1 MLPGLLDGPGIEKV
15 SFCGPPMGGMAGRWL
30 GSNAPERL
38 ERLALADTTSYFPN
52 KETWRE
58 RMGMAEND
66 DVSAIAGASIGR
78 RFTPGCVVG
87 DDNADVIG
95 NARGFIM
102 QTTLER
108 RLGCGVAIRDM
119 DFRAEPRQIGAPTL
133 VIIGEKDPA
142 SLPRHGQV
150 IAAGIP
156 GARTAVTRDA
166 GHLSSIEP
174 AKAFNST
181 PREFLAF

>member
-1 MLPGLLDGPGIEKV
+1 
-15 SFCGPPMGGMAGRWL
+15 
-30 GSNAPERL
+30 
-38 ERLALADTTSYFPN
+38 
-52 KETWRE
+52 
-58 RMGMAEND
+58 
-66 DVSAIAGASIGR
+66 
-78 RFTPGCVVG
+78 
-87 DDNADVIG
+87 
-95 NARGFIM
+95 
-102 QTTLER
+102 
-108 RLGCGVAIRDM
+108 M
-119 DFRAEPRQIGAPTL
+119 DFRGEPRQIGAPTL